1 MSTRLLLYD
10 GIHIPQCENSYEIL
24 SGRQKFVE
32 RFHLHVYGNSTVKV
46 GAGSMS
52 LLKPGRIQAL

>member
-10 GIHIPQCENSYEIL
+10 GIHIPQCENSYGIL

-32 RFHLHVYGNSTVKV
+32 RFHSSHQNVRLW
-46 GAGSMS
+46 
-52 LLKPGRIQAL
+52 